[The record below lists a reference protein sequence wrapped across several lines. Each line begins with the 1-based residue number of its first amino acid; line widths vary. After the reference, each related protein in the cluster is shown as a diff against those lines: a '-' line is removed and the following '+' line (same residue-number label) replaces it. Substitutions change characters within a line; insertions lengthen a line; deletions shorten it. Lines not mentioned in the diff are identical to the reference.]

1 MKWPVR
7 NKHISPSGVA
17 LRLVVSVC
25 LVLAAFGVRA
35 ELVIEITQ
43 GVDDPTA
50 IAIVPFAWNGAGA
63 APEDI
68 AAVVDSDLSRS
79 GQFAPVDR
87 SDMLGLPRT
96 EKEVFY
102 RDWRA
107 IQSEY
112 LLIGRVSVT
121 DQMRIEYDLFDVLRQ
136 KKVYSGVELGPVNE
150 ARMIGHR
157 VSDKIYEQLTGI
169 RGAFATRLLYVAVTR
184 VPGGKD
190 YYRLTLAD
198 SDGARPIVLLESREP
213 VLAPTWSPD
222 GKEIAYVSFETSR
235 PAIFRQNLQT
245 GKREQLTNFRGLNSS
260 PAWSPDGKTMAM
272 VLSKDG
278 SPDIYLMDLATKK
291 LTRATRHY
299 AIDTEPSWMPDGKSL
314 LFTSDRGGKPQ
325 IYRYTLASQ
334 ATDRLTYEGS
344 YNARARVAQDGR
356 NVVMV
361 HQQSGKFHIA
371 LLDLV
376 TNRLQVLTSTE
387 LDESPSIAPNG
398 SMLLYATKYAGRGI
412 LAAVSVDGGV
422 KFRLPARDGDVREP
436 AWSPYMSR

>member
-1 MKWPVR
+1 MKWLVR
-7 NKHISPSGVA
+7 VVSQKVSNIAVA
-17 LRLVVSVC
+17 LAL
-25 LVLAAFGVRA
+25 LLAPVGVRA
-35 ELVIEITQ
+35 ELIIEITQ
-43 GVDDPTA
+43 GVDNPTA
-50 IAIVPFAWNGAGA
+50 IAVVPFAWNGVGSV
-63 APEDI
+63 PEDI
-68 AAVVDSDLSRS
+68 AAVVDSDLTRS

-87 SDMLGLPRT
+87 HDMLGLPST

-121 DQMRIEYDLFDVLRQ
+121 DQMRIEYELFDVLRQ
-136 KKVYSGVELGPVNE
+136 AKVFSGVELGPANE
-150 ARMIGHR
+150 ARMLGHR
-157 VSDKIYEQLTGI
+157 VSDKIYQQLTGI

-222 GKEIAYVSFETSR
+222 GREISYVSFETSR
-235 PAIFRQNLQT
+235 PAIFRQNLQS
-245 GKREQLTNFRGLNSS
+245 GAREQLTNFRGLNSS
-260 PAWSPDGKTMAM
+260 PSWSPDGKTMAM

-278 SPDIYLMDLATKK
+278 SPDIYLMDLFSKK
-291 LTRATRHY
+291 LTRITRHY
-299 AIDTEPSWMPDGKSL
+299 AIDTEPAWMPDGKSL
-314 LFTSDRGGKPQ
+314 LFTSDRGGRPQ
-325 IYRYTLASQ
+325 IYRYTLATGQ
-334 ATDRLTYEGS
+334 TDRLTYEGA

-361 HQQSGKFHIA
+361 HQVDGKFHIA

-398 SMLLYATKYAGRGI
+398 SMLLYSTKYGGRGI

>member
-1 MKWPVR
+1 MKW
-7 NKHISPSGVA
+7 
-17 LRLVVSVC
+17 LVCAVLNVV
-25 LVLAAFGVRA
+25 LVTAGARA
-35 ELVIEITQ
+35 ELVIEITH
-43 GVDDPTA
+43 GVDNPTA
-50 IAIVPFAWNGAGA
+50 IAIVPFAWQGAGS

-68 AAVVDSDLSRS
+68 AAVVDSDLTRS

-87 SDMLGLPRT
+87 NDMLGLPST
-96 EKEVFY
+96 QQEVFY

-107 IQSEY
+107 IQAEY
-112 LLIGRVSVT
+112 LLIGRVSVSG
-121 DQMRIEYDLFDVLRQ
+121 QMRIEYELYDVLRQ
-136 KKVYSGVELGPVNE
+136 TKVYSGVELGPPNE
-150 ARMIGHR
+150 ARMLGHR
-157 VSDKIYEQLTGI
+157 VSDKIYQQLTGI

-190 YYRLTLAD
+190 YFRLTLAD

-222 GKEIAYVSFETSR
+222 GREIAYVSFETNR

-245 GKREQLTNFRGLNSS
+245 GAREQLTNFRGLNSS
-260 PAWSPDGKTMAM
+260 PSWSPDGRTMAM

-278 SPDIYLMDLATKK
+278 SPDIYLMDLASKQ
-291 LTRATRHY
+291 LTRITRHY
-299 AIDTEPSWMPDGKSL
+299 AIDTEPAWMPDGKSL
-314 LFTSDRGGKPQ
+314 LFTSDRGGRPQ
-325 IYRYTLASQ
+325 IYRYTLASGQ
-334 ATDRLTYEGS
+334 TERLTYEGA

-361 HQQSGKFHIA
+361 HQINGKFHIA

-398 SMLLYATKYAGRGI
+398 SMLLYATKYRGRGI

>member
-1 MKWPVR
+1 MKT
-7 NKHISPSGVA
+7 VA
-17 LRLVVSVC
+17 LALFNVVLLVVS
-25 LVLAAFGVRA
+25 LGAKA

-50 IAIVPFAWNGAGA
+50 IAVVPFAWQGSGT

-68 AAVVDSDLSRS
+68 SVVVQSDLERS

-87 SDMLGLPRT
+87 RDMLGFPST
-96 EKEVFY
+96 QKDIFY

-107 IQSEY
+107 IETEY
-112 LLIGRVSVT
+112 VLIGRVSST
-121 DQMRIEYDLFDVLRQ
+121 DQMRIEYELFDVLRQ
-136 KKVYSGVELGPVNE
+136 ASVYKGVEQGSPNE
-150 ARMIGHR
+150 ARMLAHR
-157 VSDKIYEQLTGI
+157 VSDRVYEALTGI

-184 VPGGKD
+184 VPQGKD
-190 YYRLTLAD
+190 HYRLTLAD

-213 VLAPTWSPD
+213 VLAPAWSPD
-222 GKEIAYVSFETSR
+222 GKHIAYVSFETTR
-235 PAIFRQNLQT
+235 PAIYRQNLLT
-245 GKREQLTNFRGLNSS
+245 GAREQLTNFRGLNGA
-260 PAWSPDGKTMAM
+260 PAWSPDGRTMAM

-278 SPDIYLMDLATKK
+278 SPDIYLMDLASKR
-291 LTRATRHY
+291 LTRVTRHY
-299 AIDTEPSWMPDGKSL
+299 AIDTEPTWMPDGKSL
-314 LFTSDRGGKPQ
+314 LFTSDRGGRPQ
-325 IYRYTLASQ
+325 IYRYDLASGQ
-334 ATDRLTYEGS
+334 SNRLTYEGA

-361 HQQSGKFHIA
+361 HQKSGRFHIA

-376 TNRLQVLTSTE
+376 TDRLQILTSTE

-398 SMLLYATKYAGRGI
+398 SMLLYATKFQGRGI